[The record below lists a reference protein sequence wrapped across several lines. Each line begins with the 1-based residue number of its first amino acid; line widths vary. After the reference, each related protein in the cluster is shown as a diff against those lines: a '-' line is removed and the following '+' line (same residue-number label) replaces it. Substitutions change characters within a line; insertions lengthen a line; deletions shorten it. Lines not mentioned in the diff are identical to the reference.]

1 MARHQ
6 NDDSPRSLAMTALMT
21 PDLVNFGGKVHGGA
35 LLKLLDEVAFSCA
48 ARYSGQYVVTLLLDD
63 ARFRA
68 PVHVGELV
76 TFLARVNWVGRTSM
90 EVGVR
95 VMAEDHRTRTS
106 RHVMSCFFVMVAMS
120 EDGTPI
126 EVPNFEPT
134 SEVDRRRWEAAR
146 RRRSLRTAAREGDS

>member
-1 MARHQ
+1 MSSPAP
-6 NDDSPRSLAMTALMT
+6 DDRPRSLTMTTLMT

-35 LLKLLDEVAFSCA
+35 LLKLLDEVAYSCA
-48 ARYSGQYVVTLLLDD
+48 ARFSGHYVVTLLIDD

-95 VMAEDHRTRTS
+95 VMAEAHRTRVE
-106 RHVMSCFFVMVAMS
+106 RHVMSSFVVMVAMNEAGS
-120 EDGTPI
+120 AI
-126 EVPNFEPT
+126 EIPRFEPADET
-134 SEVDRRRWEAAR
+134 DRARWQAAERRRDIRAM
-146 RRRSLRTAAREGDS
+146 RT